1 MRLGWVISTSLF
13 IIHMDNCMGDMKA
26 RLKDLGTRMN
36 VRCTEHSLLACAL
49 TDKCI
54 FRRKSRDT
62 AENWINLIGCV
73 GKV

>member
-1 MRLGWVISTSLF
+1 
-13 IIHMDNCMGDMKA
+13 MGDMKA